1 MEDQNRRKPTRRKC
15 DQEFKEEAVRL
26 VLEGQSATEVAADL
40 GIGVNLLYRWKSKV
54 LDEGRL
60 PATAGMDAE
69 IQRLRLQ
76 LKNTERERDILKKA
90 LGIFSRE
97 N

>member
-1 MEDQNRRKPTRRKC
+1 MEDQNRRKPTRRKY

-40 GIGVNLLYRWKSKV
+40 GIGVNLLYRWKSTV

-90 LGIFSRE
+90 LDIFSRE